1 MRVLEASCRLMFVIT
16 LAHIGNAVR
25 HSKGKCIV
33 ALALKSRKDI
43 ADVLIGACV
52 STVTFTSGRVVRY
65 KTPAILRDGLNKWDR
80 TGDWSLPVGK
90 YYLEVPNQPPAVKYK
105 KHKSKNKITVY
116 ANGRKHAPAVNP
128 RHIEFLRRKRAA

>member
-1 MRVLEASCRLMFVIT
+1 MFVIT
-16 LAHIGNAVR
+16 LAHIAHAVR
-25 HSKGKCIV
+25 HSKGKCVV
-33 ALALKSRKDI
+33 ALALKGRTDI
-43 ADVLIGACV
+43 ANVLIGASV

-80 TGDWSLPVGK
+80 TGVWDLPVGK
-90 YYLEVPNQPPAVKYK
+90 YYLDIPDKPPTVKYK
-105 KHKSKNKITVY
+105 KHKSKNKVTVY